1 MQESINYFF
10 LLIGRVKNIRWDLS
24 SKNFILVSKSLI
36 FYNARNDSTKLN
48 KFLLKLSNQSH
59 IKKTIN
65 KIITPW
71 YSIPLIDRWLLGQI
85 IPPMLFAISA
95 FTVISLSV
103 GVMFDLIRKVVE
115 YGLPLFLALKVI
127 FFSLP
132 SFLVLSFPMAVLLST
147 LLAYG
152 KLSSNSELL
161 ALKSLGIKT
170 SRIISPAI
178 ALSIFMTGLTFYFND
193 NLVPASNKLA
203 EVTLRAGIGSSFS
216 GEQGK
221 DNIMFSRYGSRINS
235 SNKKPTKI
243 NTYLTHIFYASWYE
257 NNIME
262 GVTVLDFS
270 REDFQQILKAKNG
283 KFDKKSSSW
292 IFSDG
297 SIVSIDPSGQTTNI
311 QFKEYTYPFVEG
323 PMELAK
329 VPKDA
334 NEMTLKQAIQAEK
347 IYEKTGNIKEVRR
360 IKVRIQEKFT
370 LPFACLV
377 FGLIGSS
384 LGSKSNLRSSKSQG
398 FGLSVILILIY
409 YVMSFLFS
417 SLGVKGILPP
427 IFAAWLPVL
436 ISLGG
441 GIYLLRKSSSF

>member
-1 MQESINYFF
+1 
-10 LLIGRVKNIRWDLS
+10 
-24 SKNFILVSKSLI
+24 
-36 FYNARNDSTKLN
+36 
-48 KFLLKLSNQSH
+48 LKLSNQSL
-59 IKKTIN
+59 IQKTIN
-65 KIITPW
+65 KIISPW
-71 YSIPLIDRWLLGQI
+71 YILPLLDRWVLGQI
-85 IPPMLFAISA
+85 IPPMIFAISA

-103 GVMFDLIRKVVE
+103 GVMFDLIRKIVE
-115 YGLPLFLALKVI
+115 FGLPLFLALKVL

-193 NLVPASNKLA
+193 NLVPTSNKLA
-203 EVTLRAGIGSSFS
+203 ETTLRAGIGSSFS

-243 NTYLTHIFYASWYE
+243 NTFLTHIFYASWYE

-283 KFDKKSSSW
+283 VFDKKSSSW

-297 SIVSIDPSGQTTNI
+297 NIVSIDPSGQTTNI
-311 QFKEYTYPFVEG
+311 QFQEYTYPFVEG

-334 NEMTLKQAIQAEK
+334 NEMTLKQALQAEK
-347 IYEKTGNIKEVRR
+347 IYAKTGNLKEVRR

-409 YVMSFLFS
+409 YVMSFIFS

-427 IFAAWLPVL
+427 ILAAWLPVL

-441 GIYLLRKSSSF
+441 GIYFLRKSSYF

>member
-1 MQESINYFF
+1 M
-10 LLIGRVKNIRWDLS
+10 
-24 SKNFILVSKSLI
+24 
-36 FYNARNDSTKLN
+36 
-48 KFLLKLSNQSH
+48 
-59 IKKTIN
+59 
-65 KIITPW
+65 
-71 YSIPLIDRWLLGQI
+71 DRWLLGQI
-85 IPPMLFAISA
+85 IPPMIFAIST

-103 GVMFDLIRKVVE
+103 GVMFDLIRKIVE
-115 YGLPLFLALKVI
+115 FGLPLFLALKVL

-170 SRIISPAI
+170 SRIIAPAI

-203 EVTLRAGIGSSFS
+203 ETTLRAGIGSSFS
-216 GEQGK
+216 EENGK
-221 DNIMFSRYGSRINS
+221 RNIMFSRYGSRIDS
-235 SNKKPTKI
+235 ETKKPTK
-243 NTYLTHIFYASWYE
+243 NNSKLTHIFYSQYYK
-257 NNIME
+257 NKIME
-262 GVTVLDFS
+262 NITVLDFS
-270 REDFQQILKAKNG
+270 REDFQQILKAKTG
-283 KFDKKSSSW
+283 QFDKKSSSW
-292 IFSDG
+292 IFSEG
-297 SIVSIDPSGQTTNI
+297 SIVSIDPNGQTSNI
-311 QFKEYTYPFVEG
+311 RFKEYTYPFVEG

-329 VPKDA
+329 VPKDST
-334 NEMTLKQAIQAEK
+334 EMNLKQAIQAEK
-347 IYEKTGNIKEVRR
+347 IYEKTGNLKEVRR
-360 IKVRIQEKFT
+360 IRVRIQEKFT

-409 YVMSFLFS
+409 YVMSFIFS
-417 SLGVKGILPP
+417 SFGVKGILPP

-436 ISLGG
+436 ISLAG

>member
-1 MQESINYFF
+1 
-10 LLIGRVKNIRWDLS
+10 
-24 SKNFILVSKSLI
+24 
-36 FYNARNDSTKLN
+36 
-48 KFLLKLSNQSH
+48 LKLSNQSL
-59 IKKTIN
+59 IIKTIN
-65 KIITPW
+65 KLVTPW
-71 YSIPLIDRWLLGQI
+71 YAIPLIDRWLLGQI

-115 YGLPLFLALKVI
+115 YGLPLFLALKVL

-193 NLVPASNKLA
+193 NLVPKSNKLA
-203 EVTLRAGIGSSFS
+203 ETTLRAGIGGSFV
-216 GEQGK
+216 EEK
-221 DNIMFSRYGSRINS
+221 AKENIMFSRYGSRIS
-235 SNKKPTKI
+235 ASTKKPTRSNSK
-243 NTYLTHIFYASWYE
+243 LTHIFYAQWYE
-257 NNIME
+257 NKIMKN
-262 GVTVLDFS
+262 VTVLDFS
-270 REDFQQILKAKNG
+270 REDFQKILKANSARFNKKN
-283 KFDKKSSSW
+283 SSW
-292 IFSDG
+292 IFSEG
-297 SIVSIDPSGQTTNI
+297 SIVSIDPNGQTTNI
-311 QFKEYTYPFVEG
+311 QFKEYIYPFIEG
-323 PMELAK
+323 PIELAK

-334 NEMTLKQAIQAEK
+334 NDMTLKEALKAEK
-347 IYEKTGNIKEVRR
+347 IYKNTGNLKEIRR
-360 IKVRIQEKFT
+360 IQVRIQEKFT
-370 LPFACLV
+370 LPCACLV

-409 YVMSFLFS
+409 YVMSFVFS
-417 SLGVKGILPP
+417 SFGVKGLLSP

-436 ISLGG
+436 ISLGSG
-441 GIYLLRKSSSF
+441 AYFLRQSSSI

>member
-1 MQESINYFF
+1 
-10 LLIGRVKNIRWDLS
+10 
-24 SKNFILVSKSLI
+24 
-36 FYNARNDSTKLN
+36 
-48 KFLLKLSNQSH
+48 LKLSNQSL

-65 KIITPW
+65 KIIFPW
-71 YSIPLIDRWLLGQI
+71 YLLPLIDRWLLGQI
-85 IPPMLFAISA
+85 IPPMIFAISA

-103 GVMFDLIRKVVE
+103 GVMFDLIRKIVE
-115 YGLPLFLALKVI
+115 FGLPLFLALKVL

-152 KLSSNSELL
+152 NLSSNSELL

-203 EVTLRAGIGSSFS
+203 ETTLRAGIGSSFS
-216 GEQGK
+216 AEQGK

-235 SNKKPTKI
+235 STKKPTKI

-270 REDFQQILKAKNG
+270 REDIQQILKAKNG
-283 KFDKKSSSW
+283 RFDKKSSSW
-292 IFSDG
+292 IFFDG
-297 SIVSIDPSGQTTNI
+297 SLVSIDPSGQTTNI

-334 NEMTLKQAIQAEK
+334 TEMTLKQAMQAEK
-347 IYEKTGNIKEVRR
+347 IYKKTGNLKEVRR

-384 LGSKSNLRSSKSQG
+384 LGAKSNLRSSKSQG

-409 YVMSFLFS
+409 YVMSFVFS
-417 SLGVKGILPP
+417 SFGVKGILPP

-441 GIYLLRKSSSF
+441 GMYLLRKSSSF

>member
-1 MQESINYFF
+1 M
-10 LLIGRVKNIRWDLS
+10 
-24 SKNFILVSKSLI
+24 I
-36 FYNARNDSTKLN
+36 FYNKKKTEKLN
-48 KFLLKLSNQSH
+48 KLLLKISNQSP

-65 KIITPW
+65 KIISPW
-71 YSIPLIDRWLLGQI
+71 YLLPLIDRWLFGQI
-85 IPPMLFAISA
+85 IPPMIFAISA

-103 GVMFDLIRKVVE
+103 GVMFDLIRKIVE
-115 YGLPLFLALKVI
+115 FGLPLFLALKVLV
-127 FFSLP
+127 FSLP

-203 EVTLRAGIGSSFS
+203 ETTLRAGIGSSFN

-221 DNIMFSRYGSRINS
+221 DNIMFSRYGSRIKA

-270 REDFQQILKAKNG
+270 REDFQQVLKAKNG
-283 KFDKKSSSW
+283 RFDKKSSSW
-292 IFSDG
+292 IFSEG
-297 SIVSIDPSGQTTNI
+297 NIVSIDPSGQTTNI

-334 NEMTLKQAIQAEK
+334 NEMTLKQAMQAEK
-347 IYEKTGNIKEVRR
+347 IYEKTGNLKEVRR

-417 SLGVKGILPP
+417 SFGVKGILPP